1 MNYEINEVVIEGL
14 ESSIENWMLSDMT
27 DAVETF
33 GEDVVS
39 AVQEVLDYD

>member
-1 MNYEINEVVIEGL
+1 MNYENIEIQDL
-14 ESSIENWMLSDMT
+14 ESSIETWMLSDMT

-39 AVQEVLDYD
+39 AVAEVLDYEQ